1 MKKSGIV
8 LEGGAM
14 RSVFEAGVLDFFMQE
29 GIIIPTVI
37 TVSAGAYTGINYVS
51 GQKGRLLDSVVKPL
65 EKEKYMGVG
74 TFFRKGTFFDMDYL
88 FDEVPKTQAPFDFE
102 TFQNS
107 DIRFMLSTTDCESGE
122 CVFHEKFESEEQFW
136 KLCRASNSLPFIS
149 RIMRMDGKKWL
160 DGGVTDA
167 IPITK
172 ALEEGL
178 EKIIVIL
185 TRKEGYRKKY
195 RPLYMFFLKMVYWRY
210 PKLIEAVSNRADKY
224 NESLDKIK
232 ELEKEGK
239 VLVIRPTK
247 MTVRNQESDVDTLI
261 KYYEHGYE
269 LAMERAEEIRKFL
282 FN

>member
-210 PKLIEAVSNRADKY
+210 PKLIEAVSKRADKY

-232 ELEKEGK
+232 ALEKAGK
-239 VLVIRPTK
+239 VLVIRPIK

-282 FN
+282 FA